1 MRRLAIALG
10 LLLIAFLPAL
20 FRSRPGVTASGD
32 GIFRAAILGDSVA
45 HGAGDES
52 GRGIARWLD
61 AELARLRIP
70 AAASVNFGVNGART
84 RVVLARLRDAQVR
97 AVLRTADAVILSIG
111 GNDLYGDSMARLLTT
126 LWPERAMDRALGRV
140 DRVVAGIRRAS
151 PAAHIYVLGLY
162 DPYRRPFLARH
173 VNRWDAR
180 LIERFADAP
189 DVTVIRI
196 ADLLDRAG
204 RLSPRDH
211 FHPGAAGYAAIA
223 ARIAGAL

>member
-1 MRRLAIALG
+1 MRRLAIAFG
-10 LLLIAFLPAL
+10 LLLVAVLPSL
-20 FRSRPGVTASGD
+20 FRTRPSVTAPDD

-45 HGAGDES
+45 YGAGDES

-61 AELARLRIP
+61 AELTRMRVP
-70 AAASVNFGVNGART
+70 ADATANLGVNGART

-111 GNDLYGDSMARLLTT
+111 GNDLYGDSPARLFAT
-126 LWPERAMDRALGRV
+126 LWPERAMDRVLGRV

-151 PAAHIYVLGLY
+151 PAAQIYVLGLY
-162 DPYRRPFLARH
+162 NPYRRRFLDGQ

-189 DVTVIRI
+189 NVTVVRI
-196 ADLLDRAG
+196 ADLLDRAD

-223 ARIAGAL
+223 ARVAGAL